1 MTTVPAH
8 EPSPAGTLLCG
19 ERNVLELIATGAP
32 LETTLDALCRVIDE
46 QSGHRSAIFLLDGT
60 SERLTLTSGPNLPDG
75 WRRTVASFLVSA
87 VSPCGAA
94 VRCREQIVCPDLARD
109 PQYADFHDAASA
121 ANIRAVWSTPF
132 LSTQALPLGT
142 FAVCSDVPGPPPAQ
156 DLELVSRAT
165 HLASI
170 AVEHKQVDQQLRSS
184 ERLLSEAQRV
194 AHLGSWNWDVPNHVC
209 TWSDELYRIFG
220 VQPGE
225 IDPIRDSM
233 KFIHPDDHATIWT
246 GIYRTLE
253 TKEPYSFYYRMR
265 RRDGEER
272 ILHSRGYLVSDP
284 LGDPVSIFGTTQ
296 DVTES
301 RQAKE
306 ALRTLAN
313 RLMHAQDDERRRVAR
328 MLHETTAQDLA
339 GLKMLLARL
348 IRTSDRLSDSERALL
363 AESIQLADRSMTEI
377 RTLAYLLHPPFLDE
391 TGLLSALRW
400 YAKGFAD
407 RSGIRVDLDLPEFL
421 ERLPQDV
428 ETTLFRVVQEAL
440 INVHRHAD
448 SPTACIRLRVSGDR
462 LALEIEDCGRG
473 MAPDL
478 VAQLMGGVGALGV
491 GLGGVRERL
500 KQIRGTLEVESSRH
514 RTIVRA
520 SVLVPRTAS

>member
-1 MTTVPAH
+1 MTTEPALETSH
-8 EPSPAGTLLCG
+8 PGTLLCG

-32 LETTLDALCRVIDE
+32 LEAILDALCRVIDE
-46 QSGHRSAIFLLDGT
+46 QSGHRSAIFLLDDT
-60 SERLTLTSGPNLPDG
+60 RERLTLTAGPHLPGG
-75 WRRTVASFLVSA
+75 WRRTVASFPVAA
-87 VSPCGAA
+87 VSPCGEAE
-94 VRCREQIVCPDLARD
+94 RRHEQIACTDLTSD
-109 PQYADFHDAASA
+109 PLYSAFHDEARAAG
-121 ANIRAVWSTPF
+121 IRAVWSTPF
-132 LSTQALPLGT
+132 LSTQGIPLGT
-142 FAVCSDVPGPPPAQ
+142 FAVCSDVPVPPSGNN
-156 DLELVSRAT
+156 LELVSRAT

-170 AVEHKQVDQQLRSS
+170 AVEHKQVDQRLRSS

-194 AHLGSWNWDVPNHVC
+194 ARLGSWNWDVPNRVC
-209 TWSDELYRIFG
+209 TWSDELYHLFG

-225 IDPIRDSM
+225 IDPIKDSM
-233 KFIHPDDHATIWT
+233 GFIHPDDHAIIWT
-246 GIYRTLE
+246 GIYQTLQ
-253 TKEPYSFYYRMR
+253 TKEPYSFYYRIR

-272 ILHSRGYLVSDP
+272 ILHSRGYLVCDA
-284 LGDPVSIFGTTQ
+284 LGDPVNIFGTTQ

-301 RQAKE
+301 RQARE
-306 ALRTLAN
+306 ALQTLAT

-348 IRTSDRLSDSERALL
+348 NRTSDRLSDADRALL
-363 AESIQLADRSMTEI
+363 AESVQLADRSMTEI

-407 RSGIRVDLDLPEFL
+407 RSGIQVDLDLPDLL

-448 SPTACIRLRVSGDR
+448 SPTARIRLRVLGER
-462 LALEIEDCGRG
+462 LTLEIEDRGRG
-473 MAPDL
+473 MTSDF
-478 VAQLMGGVGALGV
+478 VAQLMEGMGALGV
-491 GLGGVRERL
+491 GLGGMRERL
-500 KQIRGTLEVESSRH
+500 KQIRGGLEVESGH
-514 RTIVRA
+514 HGTIIRA
-520 SVLVPRTAS
+520 NVPMPGTAS